1 MKTKIPPLL
10 LLLWAVAS
18 AITALQARQP
28 ADGGAITALQARQPV
43 DGDAITALQARQ
55 PVDGDAITALQAR
68 QPADG
73 GAITALQARQ
83 PADGDAF
90 FGQTSE
96 MLSEPAGRPG
106 AVVALRSQ
114 SPEES
119 RLFPD
124 CPSRPSR
131 PDCPSRPSRSDR
143 KAETL
148 QSLARQFAAPPDCY
162 KPHAWW
168 HWLGANFSKEGMT
181 KDLRAMKES
190 GIAGVVIFNAPS
202 WLEPEQNPR
211 PEQTYRSAAYWD
223 ALAHALS
230 EAKRLDMTVGLH
242 NSPGWST
249 TGGPWISP
257 EQGMQAAAFSTTK
270 VKGTAT
276 KIRMALPNPKA
287 HEETAVYFKD
297 VAIIAAPAGKD
308 HSPSPAGMLEISE
321 NFSNGV
327 LEWQAPA
334 GEWTI
339 YRFGYY
345 PTMQRTHPAPEDV
358 AAISFE
364 ADKMDPE
371 ATVDHWNNVL
381 DPLKERFSEYIGNA
395 FRDIWI
401 DSYEAWGQNWSPN
414 FRQDFIRM
422 KGYDPVVQVILAY
435 ERGDTI
441 LNEKT
446 YGIPENRESFSA
458 ATQLFLKDYAE
469 VINRLFLNC
478 WQIGR
483 SKVNEAG
490 FRLCFEPYG
499 SIVDAPFDMETGI
512 GIADLPVTEFW
523 VHSRNVSGS
532 ESFAKA
538 AAGYG
543 KRIVGAE
550 AFTGMERTCTFT
562 ETPAMLKRPADM
574 GYSQGV
580 NLYFL
585 HSWAHNPVEDQ
596 FQPGWGFAHYGTHF
610 SRNQTWFEPGKA
622 FFTYLARCQMLL
634 QQGTYI
640 SHAGG
645 ILHRRTPE
653 AEIFFVT
660 NPGKATDRQYEF
672 PVTGRTPELW
682 DASKGIIRSAN
693 NRKQTGDKTIL
704 TLRLEQDESVFVL
717 FPAHQTPYAKQP
729 EITVQK
735 ETASEIA
742 GEWNVTFY
750 PKTANKPFRRKW
762 NKLTDFSRQSD
773 REVRYFSGTAVYEK
787 KFHVSPA
794 NLEGSRHVGIDL
806 GELYHIA
813 ELEINGKKAD
823 VLWYPPY
830 RTEITP
836 FLKAGEN
843 TLRIYVTNTWVNR
856 LIGDEQY
863 PEDFEWTDKNQ
874 GLRAMKGLPEWFI
887 KGRPRPVKERRTF
900 TPWYYFSKDSPL
912 SPAGLLGPVTIRFQE
927 VSAPEHQ

>member
-1 MKTKIPPLL
+1 MKRLL
-10 LLLWAVAS
+10 FFCVITGAVS
-18 AITALQARQP
+18 ALQARQP
-28 ADGGAITALQARQPV
+28 ANRNTSFRQP
-43 DGDAITALQARQ
+43 
-55 PVDGDAITALQAR
+55 P
-68 QPADG
+68 
-73 GAITALQARQ
+73 
-83 PADGDAF
+83 
-90 FGQTSE
+90 S
-96 MLSEPAGRPG
+96 
-106 AVVALRSQ
+106 
-114 SPEES
+114 EES

-124 CPSRPSR
+124 H
-131 PDCPSRPSRSDR
+131 SDQ

-181 KDLRAMKES
+181 KDLQAMKES

-202 WLEPEQNPR
+202 WLEPEQNPW
-211 PEQTYRSAAYWD
+211 PQQTYRSRAYWD
-223 ALAHALS
+223 ALGHALA

-257 EQGMQAAAFSTTK
+257 GEGMQSAAFSTTR
-270 VKGTAT
+270 VTGTK
-276 KIRMALPNPKA
+276 KIKTELPNPKA
-287 HEETAVYFKD
+287 NDAAAAYFKD
-297 VAIIAAPAGKD
+297 VAVIAVPAGND
-308 HSPSPAGMLEISE
+308 VSTAGILDISGH
-321 NFSNGV
+321 FSDGI
-327 LEWQAPA
+327 LEWQPPA
-334 GEWTI
+334 GEWTV
-339 YRFGYY
+339 YRFGHY

-364 ADKMDPE
+364 ADKMCPQ
-371 ATVDHWNNVL
+371 ATVKHWENVL
-381 DPLKERFSEYIGNA
+381 HPLKERFSEYIGST
-395 FRDIWI
+395 FRDVWI
-401 DSYEAWGQNWSPN
+401 DSYEAWGQNWSPD
-414 FRQDFIRM
+414 FRRDFIRM
-422 KGYDPVVQVILAY
+422 KGYDPVIQVILAY

-441 LNEKT
+441 LDGKT
-446 YGIPENRESFSA
+446 HGIAESREHFSA
-458 ATQLFLKDYAE
+458 QSQLFLKDYAE

-478 WQIGR
+478 WQIGK
-483 SKVNEAG
+483 SMVNKAG
-490 FRLCFEPYG
+490 FQLCFEPYG
-499 SIVDAPFDMETGI
+499 SIVDAPFDMEAGT
-512 GIADLPVTEFW
+512 GIADIPVTEFW
-523 VHSRNVSGS
+523 VHSRDISGS

-538 AAGYG
+538 AAKYG

-574 GYSQGV
+574 GYAQGV

-585 HSWAHNPVEDQ
+585 HSWAHNPLDDT

-610 SRNQTWFEPGKA
+610 SRNQTWYEPGKA

-634 QQGTYI
+634 QQGTYV

-645 ILHRRTPE
+645 ILHRSTPE

-660 NPGKATDRQYEF
+660 NPGEATERLYEF
-672 PVTGRTPELW
+672 PVTERTPELW
-682 DASKGIIRSAN
+682 DAYKGIIKKTK
-693 NRKQTGDKTIL
+693 NRTQEGDKTVV
-704 TLRLEQDESVFVL
+704 TLRLEQDESVFVI

-729 EITVQK
+729 EMTLQK
-735 ETASEIA
+735 ETASDVA
-742 GEWNVTFY
+742 GKWSITFY
-750 PKTANKPFRRKW
+750 PKTGDKPFRRKW
-762 NKLTDFSRQSD
+762 DQLADFSRQSD
-773 REVRYFSGTAVYEK
+773 PDIRYFSGTAVYEK
-787 KFHVSPA
+787 KLHIPSAALKRNRCVI
-794 NLEGSRHVGIDL
+794 IDL
-806 GELYHIA
+806 GELYNIA

-843 TLRIYVTNTWVNR
+843 TLRIHVANTWVNS

-874 GLRAMKGLPEWFI
+874 GLRAMKGFPEWFL

-900 TPWYYFSKDSPL
+900 TPWYYFGKDSPL
-912 SPAGLLGPVTIRFQE
+912 SPAGLLGPVTIYFRE
-927 VSAPEHQ
+927 VNTHTDHKKMSE